1 MNKKRS
7 LNVTILKYFSI
18 LVIITVGAAAAS
30 FYYGT
35 TKIVLEYSES
45 VTKHLS
51 DNVVNRT
58 ISYLSGP
65 ARQSRVVSQL
75 VHSPNIIE
83 DHERLWGY
91 MWEQMSVLPQVQ
103 SIFVADSLDNY
114 VQVRREPQLATRYI
128 DHTQEKPVEKWMFR
142 GSDYSLIESEIKTPN
157 FRPSSRPWYI
167 NTQTEQKVYWT
178 DVYLFTTAQTP
189 GISATYPILNEQGE
203 KMAVVGVN
211 IPLHSL
217 SEFLAELDV
226 DNNSQVFITNS
237 KHEIIAFPEPN
248 LLTTL
253 VPNSNLRRMALIY
266 ELPQLWLRDA
276 YDHYRLTKET
286 QFLTETDNKRYIT
299 RVVPFPKTF
308 PSEWQV
314 FVVVPEKDVLGSL
327 NSVLLNTLGI
337 FFAIFLLSLFV
348 VQLFSRYI
356 TKPIK
361 QLAIETQKIKDFDLN
376 DVKEVDTNI
385 KEIDFMSKSLMS
397 ATTGLQSFRK
407 YVPAA
412 LVKQLIELGEEANQG
427 GQEAELTLFFSDI
440 ENFTTIAESMH
451 PQDLMAHLS
460 EYFDALSNIVMEQNG
475 TIDKYIGDA
484 IMAFWGAP
492 VTQEKTAYDA
502 CKVALLCQ
510 KKNEALNEYW
520 VSQHKPAL
528 VTRIGLHTGRTIVGN
543 VGSKERINYSVLGD
557 SVNLAAR
564 LEGINKL
571 YGTSIII
578 SENTYY
584 QVCEDFFCRRL
595 DIVAVKGK
603 TKGVEIYELIC
614 EMDKI
619 DTDLPR
625 PRSYYDDYEK
635 AFNAYLNKQW
645 NDALSILRNLL
656 ANHPDDVSVQ
666 LMISRCEYFV
676 ENPSEVP
683 GEWDGSTTLTTK

>member
-1 MNKKRS
+1 MTKKRS

-18 LVIITVGAAAAS
+18 LVLITVGAAAAS

-35 TKIVLEYSES
+35 TKIVLEYSEN

-51 DNVVNRT
+51 DTIINRT

-65 ARQSRVVSQL
+65 ARQSKVVSQL
-75 VHSPNIIE
+75 VHSPNIIK

-103 SIFVADSLDNY
+103 SIFVADRNDNY
-114 VQVRREPQLATRYI
+114 VQVRREPKLATRFI
-128 DHTQEKPVEKWMFR
+128 DHNQEKPTEKWMFR
-142 GSDYSLIESEIKTPN
+142 DADYELIDNLVKTPT
-157 FRPSSRPWYI
+157 FRPSSRPWFI
-167 NTQTEQKVYWT
+167 NTQVEEKVYWT

-189 GISATYPILNEQGE
+189 GISATYPILDEQGE

-217 SEFLAELDV
+217 SEFLSELDV
-226 DNNSQVFITNS
+226 SENGQVFITNS
-237 KHEIIAFPEPN
+237 QHELIAFPDSN
-248 LLTTL
+248 LLTKL

-266 ELPQLWLRDA
+266 ELPQMWLRDA
-276 YDHYRLTKET
+276 YDHYRMTKET
-286 QFLTETDNKRYIT
+286 QFATETDKKRYIT

-314 FVVVPEKDVLGSL
+314 FVVIPEEDVLGSV
-327 NSVLLNTLGI
+327 NTVLLHTLAI

-376 DVKEVDTNI
+376 EVKEIDTTI

-397 ATTGLQSFRK
+397 ATAGLQSFRK
-407 YVPAA
+407 YVPAE
-412 LVKQLIELGEEANQG
+412 LVKQLIHLGEEANQG
-427 GQEAELTLFFSDI
+427 GQETELTLFFSDI
-440 ENFTTIAESMH
+440 AGFTSIAESMH
-451 PQDLMAHLS
+451 PQDLMVHLS
-460 EYFDALSNIVMEQNG
+460 EYFDVLSNIIMEENG

-492 VTQEKTAYDA
+492 VTHERTAYAA

-510 KKNEALNEYW
+510 KKNEELNEYW

-578 SENTYY
+578 SEATYF
-584 QVCEDFFCRRL
+584 QVCDDFFCRRL

-603 TKGVEIYELIC
+603 TKGVEIYELVC
-614 EMDKI
+614 EMDKV
-619 DTDLPR
+619 DTDLPK
-625 PRSYYDDYEK
+625 PRRYYDDYEK
-635 AFNAYLNKQW
+635 AFTAYLNKQW
-645 NDALSILRNLL
+645 DEALSILRALL
-656 ANHPDDVSVQ
+656 ADDQDDLAVQ
-666 LMISRCEYFV
+666 LMITRCEYYA
-676 ENPSEVP
+676 ENPLELP
-683 GEWDGSTTLTTK
+683 KEWDGSTTLTTK